1 MGQPRRSISNLSSH
15 VPPSTRIVCRL
26 RAIMHERGITSVKQ
40 LARMS
45 GVTRAAI
52 SRLSNNT
59 FTRLRRDILQ
69 RICGALELSSLDE
82 LFEVYDA
89 NIFYPISLHKE
100 VTFHVGSE
108 SLARGSDTAAEDI
121 DRLSMGAWDFRA
133 MKEIHEYLNR
143 TVPGIRVHV
152 EEHERYDRAI
162 AETLDR
168 TFDRGNHIIVGSQ
181 IANQLAEEVVCRTHK
196 VQPYSPDQQTDIPF
210 VFHWDTQ
217 RAIPSS
223 FGMRGTAPKMG
234 IVSAHTG
241 KLLAA
246 HTRVTSGPGEDG
258 ALIMTYRVWREPVR
272 RQFGRDDE
280 NIVIAI
286 LGYSGIG
293 TYGGALVAIDRA
305 ASRELYPART
315 GTPLMRVVSVG
326 YTRPPNPS
334 RRDNREVTSA
344 QLVSETSD

>member
-1 MGQPRRSISNLSSH
+1 M
-15 VPPSTRIVCRL
+15 RIVCRL
-26 RAIMHERGITSVKQ
+26 GAIMRERGITAKQ
-40 LARMS
+40 LERMS
-45 GVTRAAI
+45 GVNRAAI
-52 SRLSNNT
+52 ARLSNNT
-59 FTRLRRDILQ
+59 FTRLRRDIIA
-69 RICGALELSSLDE
+69 RICGALGITSLDE

-89 NIFYPISLHKE
+89 NIFFPIRLNKE

-108 SLARGSDTAAEDI
+108 SLARGRDTAAEASI

-133 MKEIHEYLNR
+133 MKQIHEYLNR

-152 EEHERYDRAI
+152 EEHERYDPAI

-196 VQPYSPDQQTDIPF
+196 VQPYSPDRQREFPF
-210 VFHWDTQ
+210 VFHWDTK
-217 RAIPSS
+217 RTIASS
-223 FGMRGTAPKMG
+223 FGVRGTGRKMG
-234 IVSAHTG
+234 IASTRTG

-258 ALIMTYRVWREPVR
+258 ALIMAYRVWRTPVR

-293 TYGGALVAIDRA
+293 TYGGALVAIDPA

-315 GTPLMRVVSVG
+315 GSPLMRVVSVG

-344 QLVSETSD
+344 QLVSETLD